1 MLALVAFVAGAI
13 RARLLE
19 ARERDLRSLVADWE
33 PEGPG
38 VDRMIARLADEL
50 AHQQALAA

>member
-19 ARERDLRSLVADWE
+19 ARERDLRLLVADWE

>member
-1 MLALVAFVAGAI
+1 MTEDGGAI